1 MVGFIDSYYKIFT
14 KAVALNRYNIS
25 RRRSIAS
32 MGHVLFSHQV
42 SGVSR
47 INRDIT
53 AKVRRIGLLLLIA
66 SHLHRESLCSLLGKS
81 PSFQRKHSR
90 DSTCV
95 LKGDRIDYKNKKK
108 ERPNSRG
115 RITSRRYFREKDS
128 SKTCKTSKTS
138 KKDIYIYIMGKI
150 NG

>member
-1 MVGFIDSYYKIFT
+1 
-14 KAVALNRYNIS
+14 
-25 RRRSIAS
+25 

-90 DSTCV
+90 EFLPAFSKETV
-95 LKGDRIDYKNKKK
+95 SITKIKKK
-108 ERPNSRG
+108 RDQTQEDVLPRDDISA
-115 RITSRRYFREKDS
+115 
-128 SKTCKTSKTS
+128 
-138 KKDIYIYIMGKI
+138 KKILPKPAKPPKLPKKIYIYIMGKI